1 MIQMTAGQTAA
12 ARAELDRVW
21 SLAAAAV
28 ATTDTAAMIAA
39 LRSVSMASMNAVQ
52 VIRDIEAE
60 IRTGATQKEPA

>member
-1 MIQMTAGQTAA
+1 MAPAQEQAVRT
-12 ARAELDRVW
+12 ELDRVW

-39 LRSVSMASMNAVQ
+39 LRAVNMATMNAVS

-60 IRTGATQKEPA
+60 IRTGAQKEPA